1 MDFLKTIGSKL
12 VGAAAMLAVIIAAVG
27 WWQMEPAACD
37 KLLGG
42 AGRILAWLGVVVVL
56 PFATF
61 ALIGRVARMGSNLAG
76 GVLVATF
83 TLLELLLLLWL
94 WDGSIHGRTAW
105 TFLAVGVLLAGVY
118 NVLLCDW
125 IASKL

>member
-1 MDFLKTIGSKL
+1 MEFLKTIGSKL
-12 VGAAAMLAVIIAAVG
+12 VGTAALLAVIIAAVG
-27 WWQMEPAACD
+27 WWQMEPAARD

-42 AGRILAWLGVVVVL
+42 AGRILAWLGVVAVL
-56 PFATF
+56 PFAAF

-94 WDGSIHGRTAW
+94 WDWSISGRTAW

>member
-12 VGAAAMLAVIIAAVG
+12 VGAAALLAVIIAAVG
-27 WWQMEPAACD
+27 WWQMEPAARD
-37 KLLGG
+37 NLLGG

-56 PFATF
+56 PFAGF

-94 WDGSIHGRTAW
+94 WDWSVHGRTAW